1 MILDASLI
9 FDTGA
14 AITST
19 TLSTNVI
26 DLSGFRDLGVDG
38 GRYSVPKLMCL
49 VTTAFVSTNATL
61 QASFQ
66 GSTDNSTWTTYA
78 SSAAVPAA
86 ALIAGARP
94 FDLDLPRP
102 PAGVAFPRY
111 LRLLYTVG
119 IGVFSAGAVTSTLV
133 LGREDHVVNGAYQSG
148 YAPGFTVS
156 N

>member
-1 MILDASLI
+1 MILDASLF
-9 FDTGA
+9 FDSTA

-19 TLSTNVI
+19 TPSTNTL
-26 DLSGFRDLGVDG
+26 DLWTFRDLGVDG
-38 GRYSVPKLMCL
+38 GKYAVPKLMCL
-49 VTTAFVSTNATL
+49 VTTAFLSTNATL

-66 GSTDNSTWTTYA
+66 GSTDNSGWTTYA
-78 SSAAVPAA
+78 SSAAVPAS

-102 PAGVAFPRY
+102 PTGVAIPRY

-119 IGVFSAGAVTSTLV
+119 TGTFSAGAVTSSLV
-133 LGREDHVVNGAYQSG
+133 LGRQDGVVNGGYQSG
-148 YAPGFTVS
+148 YPSGFTVS